1 MLRGTFGK
9 TAMALAL
16 ALGLAAC
23 DGGDLTGPA
32 GEGRLTLE
40 LTSADASAAG
50 STASALLAASSPA
63 LARVGLDRVASI
75 SVTLDSVQVH
85 PLARDEDE
93 EDEEAQEDQDGEEG
107 QDGEADDDGT
117 GSTQAQQQGSPDDPG
132 PRGGWITVAADGQE
146 LDLLALPEEGLELG
160 AADLPAGEYRGV
172 RLFVS
177 DATITFAEDVSFG
190 GAGGQGQGGVFE
202 AGTPYPLIIP
212 SARQTGVKV
221 PRLAFTV
228 PEGGAE
234 TVTLGFDADASVRTV
249 AAAGNGTI
257 RMAPVLVGGSGPRG
271 GPGGGNGGGPGGGP
285 GS

>member
-1 MLRGTFGK
+1 MLRSTLGK
-9 TAMALAL
+9 TAIALTL
-16 ALGLAAC
+16 TLGLAAC

-32 GEGRLTLE
+32 DGNGRLTLQ
-40 LTSADASAAG
+40 LTSADGSAAG
-50 STASALLAASSPA
+50 SAASALLAASSPA

-85 PLARDEDE
+85 PLASDEDDG
-93 EDEEAQEDQDGEEG
+93 DEEAQ
-107 QDGEADDDGT
+107 
-117 GSTQAQQQGSPDDPG
+117 QQGPPDDAG
-132 PRGGWITVAADGQE
+132 SQGGWITVAADGQE
-146 LDLLALPEEGLELG
+146 LDLLALPGDGLELG
-160 AADLPAGEYRGV
+160 AADLPAGDYRGV

-177 DATITFAEDVSFG
+177 DAAITFAEDVTFG
-190 GAGGQGQGGVFE
+190 GPNGQGQGGVFE
-202 AGTPYPLIIP
+202 AGTAYPLLIP
-212 SARQTGVKV
+212 SAGQTGVKV

-257 RMAPVLVGGSGPRG
+257 RMAPVLIGGSGDGDGPG
-271 GPGGGNGGGPGGGP
+271 GPGGNGGGPGGP